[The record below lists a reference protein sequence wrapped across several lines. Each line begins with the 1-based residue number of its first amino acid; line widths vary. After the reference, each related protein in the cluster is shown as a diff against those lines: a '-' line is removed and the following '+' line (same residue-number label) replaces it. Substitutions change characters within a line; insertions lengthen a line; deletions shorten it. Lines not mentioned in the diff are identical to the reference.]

1 MILLSQ
7 GVSTITKQEI
17 GSILMKLREKAG
29 KSREEVAELLGKSAK
44 TIGHWETGYAQPDA
58 NTLFLLCTIYD
69 ADLNKSFGFS
79 SGQEKSPSTDEAALG
94 DEQERNVMNLVSEL
108 TADQQAFLLAWLK
121 TTIELRKQ
129 KPPSQQG

>member
-1 MILLSQ
+1 
-7 GVSTITKQEI
+7 
-17 GSILMKLREKAG
+17 MKLREKAG

>member
-94 DEQERNVMNLVSEL
+94 DEQ
-108 TADQQAFLLAWLK
+108 
-121 TTIELRKQ
+121 
-129 KPPSQQG
+129 